1 MCVIIIALV
10 FLLIFEITS
19 SGRIFQFARSQSTAT
34 GFNPSFITHKA
45 VEIIEKVGIITS
57 SFFFRFRDLR
67 AISNAAVPFDTATAY
82 FLFMYFENFFSNC
95 LTKFPSDY
103 IQRLSK
109 HSFTLIL
116 S

>member
-57 SFFFRFRDLR
+57 SFFLRFKDFK
-67 AISNAAVPFDTATAY
+67 ATSNAAVPLETATAY
-82 FLFMYFENFFSNC
+82 FLLLYFEKFFSKI
-95 LTKFPSDY
+95 LTKEPSDDN
-103 IQRLSK
+103 QAVSR
-109 HSFTLIL
+109 HFFTLIL